1 MKNFILVL
9 LYRSFAFLPLSLSR
23 ACGRGLGWL
32 VLTLELS
39 HVQIT
44 RVNLRLCYP
53 ELSADAIEQLCK
65 QHMLHLGQVFL
76 ETPRLWDSSA
86 EWLESKILSVEGLD
100 LLKEALADE
109 SGTVLVCPHQGN
121 WEVVGPWITQYTKLT
136 ILYDPPKIASLGR
149 WIKISRERSGATLVP
164 ASIRGVAALTKALK
178 RGETTGI
185 LPDQQPALESGIVV
199 PFMGVPALTMTLVTN
214 LVKRSNSRAL
224 LVAALREPGGW
235 KLHFLPVSE
244 QLYSE
249 DQVTAISALND
260 DVARIVALA
269 PAQYQ
274 WEYKRFRRQPD
285 GRDIYAKDA

>member
-100 LLKEALADE
+100 LLEEALAGE
-109 SGTVLVCPHQGN
+109 SGTILVCPHQGN

-149 WIKISRERSGATLVP
+149 WIKTSRERSGATLVP

-185 LPDQQPALESGIVV
+185 LP
-199 PFMGVPALTMTLVTN
+199 
-214 LVKRSNSRAL
+214 
-224 LVAALREPGGW
+224 
-235 KLHFLPVSE
+235 E

-260 DVARIVALA
+260 DAARIVALA

-274 WEYKRFRRQPD
+274 WEYKRFRMQPD
-285 GRDIYAKDA
+285 GRDIYAKDT